1 MKQWIS
7 PNSPLH
13 FTRLRLRESQAFV
26 HAAIH
31 QDSLPSNVRRAFRS
45 EPNNSFGNL
54 TRLAQPLQRC
64 VRSPIGENLFFFLAQ
79 SNGTRLGQF
88 FQAIGGG
95 ESGSDIVDQNSVF
108 AELVGQ
114 ALYQPHNCS
123 ANGVG
128 EHEVGDGLFG
138 GNGGNR
144 DDTPPAFT
152 LHVRDHFACEIYR
165 AKEICLYSLAP
176 VVVARSEKALGR
188 RTAGIGYADVDAAK
202 FFGDGGNEPA
212 NDFGI
217 GNVEDLGENLG
228 PMLIS
233 DLAGGQLEGL
243 LVARADGH
251 ATALSRK
258 RFRRSEPDSLASS
271 SYQSNTVFQPQIHG
285 ASIINVAVDFIL
297 SASPRPF
304 TLSSEVMRLK
314 RRSFHPE
321 TKAVRGASD
330 LDRKNGPMATPIYQ
344 TATFEVAD
352 NDEQLRVTPTDHFY
366 TRYGNPTNTV
376 AERTV
381 AQLEG
386 VDAALTFASGMGAIT
401 TTIMALLKSGDHI
414 VAQRDIYGGATK
426 FFTQWLP
433 KMGVETTL
441 VDTTEYDQHARAIRP
456 NTKLLYVESP
466 TNPAVRVVDLK
477 KIVALARGHNLLSMI
492 DATFGTPINQRPSEF
507 GIDLIM
513 HSGTKYLAGHSDL
526 ICGVVAGSGD
536 LIEKI
541 HSTRTTLGNC
551 MDPHASWMLIRGLKT
566 LAVRVAR
573 QNDNALRVAE
583 FLSQHDKARRVHYPF
598 LKNHPQY
605 AIAREQMSGGGG
617 MVSFEVE
624 GTGDDA
630 RRLTE
635 ALRLFTLAPSLGGVE
650 SLVSIPVLTS
660 HAMISAQDRLKMGV
674 TEQMIRLSVGIE
686 NADDLI
692 ADLEHAFEAVA
703 ARQHAQVG

>member
-1 MKQWIS
+1 M
-7 PNSPLH
+7 
-13 FTRLRLRESQAFV
+13 
-26 HAAIH
+26 
-31 QDSLPSNVRRAFRS
+31 
-45 EPNNSFGNL
+45 
-54 TRLAQPLQRC
+54 
-64 VRSPIGENLFFFLAQ
+64 
-79 SNGTRLGQF
+79 
-88 FQAIGGG
+88 
-95 ESGSDIVDQNSVF
+95 
-108 AELVGQ
+108 
-114 ALYQPHNCS
+114 
-123 ANGVG
+123 
-128 EHEVGDGLFG
+128 
-138 GNGGNR
+138 
-144 DDTPPAFT
+144 
-152 LHVRDHFACEIYR
+152 
-165 AKEICLYSLAP
+165 
-176 VVVARSEKALGR
+176 
-188 RTAGIGYADVDAAK
+188 
-202 FFGDGGNEPA
+202 
-212 NDFGI
+212 
-217 GNVEDLGENLG
+217 
-228 PMLIS
+228 
-233 DLAGGQLEGL
+233 
-243 LVARADGH
+243 
-251 ATALSRK
+251 
-258 RFRRSEPDSLASS
+258 
-271 SYQSNTVFQPQIHG
+271 
-285 ASIINVAVDFIL
+285 
-297 SASPRPF
+297 
-304 TLSSEVMRLK
+304 K

-330 LDRKNGPMATPIYQ
+330 LEKKNGPMATPIYQ

-352 NDEQLRVTPTDHFY
+352 NSEQLRVTPTDHFY

-376 AERTV
+376 AEQTI

-401 TTIMALLKSGDHI
+401 TTIMALLQSGDHI

-433 KMGVETTL
+433 KMGIETTL

-477 KIVALARGHNLLSMI
+477 KIASLARQHNLLSMI

-507 GIDLIM
+507 GIDLVM
-513 HSGTKYLAGHSDL
+513 HSGTKYLAGHADL
-526 ICGVVAGSGD
+526 ICGVVAGSSD
-536 LIEKI
+536 LIDKI

-583 FLSQHDKARRVHYPF
+583 FLSQHDKVGRVHYPF
-598 LKNHPQY
+598 LNNHPQY

-635 ALRLFTLAPSLGGVE
+635 SLRLFTLAPSLGGVE

-660 HAMISAQDRLKMGV
+660 HAMISASERKKMGV

-692 ADLEHAFEAVA
+692 ADLEHALEAVA
-703 ARQHAQVG
+703 VRERVQVG